1 MFSNRRRVL
10 VRSISLIGGLLIR
23 NSTCTVAMALSAA
36 SSASVSSSSDAAPP
50 PQQQPPTTHV
60 GASPHWEALWAG
72 GLAKGSRFDV
82 AGVSRPLAA
91 ELARRRNHDVV
102 AGAVAS
108 AFASG
113 STTRRSAL
121 IPGAGR
127 AYDAIALAEHGFDSV
142 SAVDLSQTAC
152 TAARKE
158 IFAYYNAKKQNPGN
172 AISVICWDFFEFA
185 GQYDFIWD
193 NTFLCALDPSTRERW
208 ALKMKE
214 LLKPNTGEL
223 ITCVFPI
230 GEREGGPPFA
240 LSIPLVKALLEPLG
254 FHATLIQ
261 DQLPLEHQHR
271 RPGDPLESVLTRG
284 SALVTW
290 RLCNDDHN
298 NNKNK

>member
-1 MFSNRRRVL
+1 MFRNSRRGI
-10 VRSISLIGGLLIR
+10 VRSISLIGGLLVR
-23 NSTCTVAMALSAA
+23 NSTCTAAMALSAS
-36 SSASVSSSSDAAPP
+36 SSASSSSDA
-50 PQQQPPTTHV
+50 QQKQQHNNHA
-60 GASPHWEALWAG
+60 GASPHWEALWAD

-91 ELARRRNHDVV
+91 ELSRRRNHVVV
-102 AGAVAS
+102 AGSAS
-108 AFASG
+108 ASG
-113 STTRRSAL
+113 RTKMSAL

-142 SAVDLSQTAC
+142 IAVDLSPAAC
-152 TAARKE
+152 AAAREE
-158 IFAYYNAKKQNPGN
+158 IATYYNADHGN
-172 AISVICWDFFEFA
+172 STPINVICADFFDLE

-214 LLKPNTGEL
+214 LLKPETGEL

-240 LSIPLVKALLEPLG
+240 LSVPLVKSLLEPVG
-254 FHATLIQ
+254 FQSTLVQ
-261 DQLPLEHQHR
+261 DQLPLEQQHR

-290 RLCNDDHN
+290 RICNDDDNNNNNNNNN
-298 NNKNK
+298 NNK

>member
-10 VRSISLIGGLLIR
+10 VRSISLIGGLLVR
-23 NSTCTVAMALSAA
+23 NSTCPAVMALA
-36 SSASVSSSSDAAPP
+36 SSSSLSASSSSDAAPP
-50 PQQQPPTTHV
+50 PKQPPNTHA

-91 ELARRRNHDVV
+91 ELARRRMHEVV
-102 AGAVAS
+102 AGSAAS
-108 AFASG
+108 TSASR
-113 STTRRSAL
+113 TKRLSAL

-142 SAVDLSQTAC
+142 TAVDLSPTAC
-152 TAARKE
+152 HAAREEIATYNTAAE
-158 IFAYYNAKKQNPGN
+158 QGN
-172 AISVICWDFFEFA
+172 AINVLCADFFDLT
-185 GQYDFIWD
+185 GHYDFIWD
-193 NTFLCALDPSTRERW
+193 NTFLCALDPSTRKRW
-208 ALKMKE
+208 ALKMKA
-214 LLKPNTGEL
+214 LLTPDTGEL

-240 LSIPLVKALLEPLG
+240 LSIPLVKALLEPVG
-254 FHATLIQ
+254 FRATLIQ

-290 RLCNDDHN
+290 RLCNDDN
-298 NNKNK
+298 NN